1 MMPVTTERRA
11 APRYPLV
18 LAAEIRVEASGTNAA
33 ARTSDISR
41 TGCYLDTLNPL
52 PAGTLVLLRLTQG
65 GEQFATHARVVYEIP
80 GMGMGVAFAD
90 VAAPQQAVLER
101 WLTAAVVS

>member
-18 LAAEIRVEASGTNAA
+18 LAAEIHVEASGTNAA
-33 ARTSDISR
+33 ARTSDVSR

-80 GMGMGVAFAD
+80 GMGMGVSFVD

-101 WLTAAVVS
+101 WLAATVVS